1 MTNRLDDA
9 DMSGNHRL
17 LNACR
22 QARTPP
28 EPCSGGKNIWG
39 VCIGLVWGPGG
50 CLRRH
55 TDQDIF
61 LDLEPIWRVGIMLTT
76 GQFAHWVS
84 RPTMEFGLPRA
95 DGPIPDLL
103 MNGAIR
109 LIWPWFCPGRRNLV
123 RKVHCRNRSE
133 KERAKI
139 DRRAAL
145 GGGPK

>member
-1 MTNRLDDA
+1 MTNRLDDTN
-9 DMSGNHRL
+9 MSGNHRL

-55 TDQDIF
+55 TERDIF
-61 LDLEPIWRVGIMLTT
+61 LDLELIWRVDIMLTT
-76 GQFAHWVS
+76 GQFPHGLS
-84 RPTMEFGLPRA
+84 RPTMEFDLPRV
-95 DGPIPDLL
+95 DGAVPDLL
-103 MNGAIR
+103 RSRAIR
-109 LIWPWFCPGRRNLV
+109 LFCPWFCPGRRNLV
-123 RKVHCRNRSE
+123 RKVHGQNRSE

-139 DRRAAL
+139 ECRLAAV
-145 GGGPK
+145 G